1 MGKMQRD
8 KGARVER
15 EIVGLFNDCGVFAE
29 RVPLSGAVQFRDT
42 RGADIDIYFQGKDNG
57 AMVGEVK
64 ARANGEGFKTLETW
78 LGDAD
83 FLVLKRNRKEPMV
96 LFPFHKL
103 MQAMGKKI
111 NHCEDA
117 KFGDD
122 APHNGSITK
131 GKSNDKCSR
140 KL

>member
-15 EIVGLFNDCGVFAE
+15 QMVRLFNDYGVDAE

-42 RGADIDIYFQGKDNG
+42 RGADIDVYFQGKVNG

-64 ARANGEGFKTLETW
+64 ARANGSGFKTLINW

-83 FLVLKRNRKEPMV
+83 FLLLKQDRSEPWITM
-96 LFPFHKL
+96 PFSKL
-103 MQAMGKKI
+103 MQAMGKKL

-117 KFGDD
+117 KFGDK
-122 APHNGSITK
+122 APHNGSLPK

>member
-15 EIVGLFNDCGVFAE
+15 EIVELFNDYGVSAE

-42 RGADIDIYFQGKDNG
+42 RGADIDVCFQGKDQG
-57 AMVGEVK
+57 AMVGEIK

-96 LFPFHKL
+96 LFPFRKL
-103 MQAMGKKI
+103 MQAMGKKL
-111 NHCEDA
+111 NHCEGV
-117 KFGDD
+117 KFADQ
-122 APHNGSITK
+122 APPQWHKI
-131 GKSNDKCSR
+131 R
-140 KL
+140 KEVQK

>member
-15 EIVGLFNDCGVFAE
+15 EIVELFNDYGVSAE

-42 RGADIDIYFQGKDNG
+42 RGADIDVCFQGKDQG
-57 AMVGEVK
+57 AMVGEIK

-96 LFPFHKL
+96 LFPFRKL
-103 MQAMGKKI
+103 MQAMGKKL
-111 NHCEDA
+111 NHCEGV
-117 KFGDD
+117 KFADQ
-122 APHNGSITK
+122 APHNGTK
-131 GKSNDKCSR
+131 LEKKCKNERNR

>member
-15 EIVGLFNDCGVFAE
+15 QMVRLFNDYGVDAE

-42 RGADIDIYFQGKDNG
+42 RGADIDVYFQGKDNG

-64 ARANGEGFKTLETW
+64 ARANGSGFKTLINW

-83 FLVLKRNRKEPMV
+83 FLLLKQDHSEPWITM
-96 LFPFHKL
+96 PFSKL
-103 MQAMGKKI
+103 MQAMGKKL
-111 NHCEDA
+111 NHCEGLSLA
-117 KFGDD
+117 TD
-122 APHNGSITK
+122 APHNGTK
-131 GKSNDKCSR
+131 LEKKCKNERNR